1 MKKFD
6 CVKVMRDI
14 RDKMAERYLK
24 NPELEIKELK
34 EIRKKYGI
42 IEAKKKIQPNFR
54 RKRNEEGQPFKNHL
68 KGHARNGR

>member
-6 CVKVMRDI
+6 CVKMMRDI

-24 NPELEIKELK
+24 NPELELKELI

-54 RKRNEEGQPFKNHL
+54 RKGNEEAHPLKIHL

>member
-6 CVKVMRDI
+6 CVKMMRDI

-24 NPELEIKELK
+24 NPELELKELT
-34 EIRKKYGI
+34 EIRKKYGV

-54 RKRNEEGQPFKNHL
+54 RKKNEEGQPLKVHL
-68 KGHARNGR
+68 KGHARTGR

>member
-6 CVKVMRDI
+6 CVKMMRDI

-42 IEAKKKIQPNFR
+42 IEAKKTIQPNF
-54 RKRNEEGQPFKNHL
+54 
-68 KGHARNGR
+68 

>member
-6 CVKVMRDI
+6 CVKMMRDI

-24 NPELEIKELK
+24 NPELELKELT
-34 EIRKKYGI
+34 EIRKKYSI

-54 RKRNEEGQPFKNHL
+54 RKRNEESQPFKINL
-68 KGHARNGR
+68 KGRAHNDR